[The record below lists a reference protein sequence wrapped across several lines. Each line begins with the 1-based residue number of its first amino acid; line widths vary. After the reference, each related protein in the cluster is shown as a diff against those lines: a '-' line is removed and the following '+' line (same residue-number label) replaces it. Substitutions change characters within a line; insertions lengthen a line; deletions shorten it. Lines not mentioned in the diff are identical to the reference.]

1 MTHKEIEAK
10 RQDLVQILNIEPSS
24 EKQEKLIAF
33 AKEIGASTTRWE
45 AGPTPAAARWGLGE
59 NKITETEIVHNIHVA
74 LQTASMLDAC
84 HTASQNYKIAIWAAI
99 AAAVSACVALAGI
112 LIVLLKK

>member
-1 MTHKEIEAK
+1 MQMTHKEIEAK
-10 RQDLVQILNIEPSS
+10 RQELVQILKVES
-24 EKQEKLIAF
+24 EAAKWEKLIAF

-45 AGPTPAAARWGLGE
+45 SFKVGIMSMGE
-59 NKITETEIVHNIHVA
+59 NKITETEIVQNIHVA

-99 AAAVSACVALAGI
+99 AAAASACAALAGI
-112 LIVLLKK
+112 LK